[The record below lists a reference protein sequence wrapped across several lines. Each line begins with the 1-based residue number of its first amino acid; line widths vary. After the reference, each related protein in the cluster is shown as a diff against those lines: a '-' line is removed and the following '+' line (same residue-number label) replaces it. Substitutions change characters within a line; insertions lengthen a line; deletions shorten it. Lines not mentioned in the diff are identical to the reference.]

1 MLESKLYLQISVFT
15 QLELFYYT
23 FKESN
28 KLILTAFYDVLN
40 FDQRDYQPVVR

>member
-1 MLESKLYLQISVFT
+1 MLEEQLHLQISAFT

-28 KLILTAFYDVLN
+28 KLTAFYDILN
-40 FDQRDYQPVVR
+40 FDQRDYQPVIR